1 MSRCIAG
8 TEQLTTT
15 ESRVL
20 ALVDGGLSN
29 REIAAALSITVGTVK
44 CNLHRVYEKL
54 QVTSRLQA
62 VTRTREPE
70 DRHSLLTAPLGAPA
84 RSSQAGVGPG
94 SPEPGE
100 LGTLRRS
107 RLG

>member
-15 ESRVL
+15 ERRVL

-29 REIAAALSITVGTVK
+29 REIAIALSITVGTVK

-54 QVTSRLQA
+54 QVSSRLQA

-70 DRHSLLTAPLGAPA
+70 DLHSLVTAPLDAPA
-84 RSSQAGVGPG
+84 RSSEAGVGP
-94 SPEPGE
+94 
-100 LGTLRRS
+100 
-107 RLG
+107 

>member
-1 MSRCIAG
+1 MGRCIAG
-8 TEQLTTT
+8 MEPLTTT

-29 REIAAALSITVGTVK
+29 REIAVALSITIGTVK

-62 VTRTREPE
+62 VAWVREHG
-70 DRHSLLTAPLGAPA
+70 DLAASMTALPPPA
-84 RSSQAGVGPG
+84 RASKFVLGP
-94 SPEPGE
+94 
-100 LGTLRRS
+100 
-107 RLG
+107 